1 MKNII
6 SIFTFFLIIINVVEA
21 KKDLNVLQN
30 IANSAD
36 VFFPIGKFINENDNL
51 DDNREYESIPY
62 YMDRFKIW
70 ENVRMVTSGTIKFKI
85 GNVEAI
91 SHDVIQIDKKTRK
104 PISSFC
110 MFGDRD
116 AAIYISNFENWTECV
131 FMSSMV

>member
-70 ENVRMVTSGTIKFKI
+70 ENDRMVTSGTI
-85 GNVEAI
+85 
-91 SHDVIQIDKKTRK
+91 
-104 PISSFC
+104 
-110 MFGDRD
+110 
-116 AAIYISNFENWTECV
+116 
-131 FMSSMV
+131 